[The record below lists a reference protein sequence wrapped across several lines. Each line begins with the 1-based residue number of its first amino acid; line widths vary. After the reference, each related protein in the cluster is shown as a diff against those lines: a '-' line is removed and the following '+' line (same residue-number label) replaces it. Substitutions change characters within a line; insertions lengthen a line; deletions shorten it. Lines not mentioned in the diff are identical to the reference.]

1 MKTIKELKDG
11 KEKNIWRICR
21 IYLIETKCDG
31 NNEQFLQQKK
41 KERKKEKNSST
52 SCNRLEIG
60 AAISFIK
67 GADLEGAP
75 RAKGINQWHSLAT
88 PPVCNPASSVRSA

>member
-31 NNEQFLQQKK
+31 NNEQFLQEKKK
-41 KERKKEKNSST
+41 KERKK
-52 SCNRLEIG
+52 RIAALVVIG
-60 AAISFIK
+60 LK
-67 GADLEGAP
+67 LGP
-75 RAKGINQWHSLAT
+75 RFHS
-88 PPVCNPASSVRSA
+88 